1 MKEVIRL
8 NEKVKKTALLGM
20 ITSVALVLA
29 YLEAILPPV
38 STAVPGIKMGLPNL
52 AIILALYRFGFKEAA
67 TVSALRLFIVALL
80 FGNVMTLAYSAA
92 GAVLSLALMGILK
105 RTDKFSFIGVS
116 VVGAVMHNLG
126 QVLVAIFLF
135 ETVQLGYY
143 MLVLSVT
150 GSIAGVLIGVGAGI
164 LLKRTEKLKF

>member
-1 MKEVIRL
+1 M

-164 LLKRTEKLKF
+164 LLKRTEKLKL

>member
-1 MKEVIRL
+1 MNPKIKR
-8 NEKVKKTALLGM
+8 TALLGM

-52 AIILALYRFGFKEAA
+52 AIVFVLYRFGLKDAA
-67 TVSALRLFIVALL
+67 VVSALRLFIVALL

-105 RTDKFSFIGVS
+105 RTDKFSTVGVS
-116 VVGAVMHNLG
+116 VIGAVCHNLG
-126 QVLVAIFLF
+126 QILVAIFLF
-135 ETVQLGYY
+135 ETLQLGYY
-143 MLVLSVT
+143 MIVLAVT
-150 GSIAGVLIGVGAGI
+150 GSIAGILIGIGSGI
-164 LLKRTEKLKF
+164 LLKRTEKLKI

>member
-1 MKEVIRL
+1 M

-67 TVSALRLFIVALL
+67 TMSALRLFIVALL

-105 RTDKFSFIGVS
+105 RMDKFSFIGVS

>member
-1 MKEVIRL
+1 M

-29 YLEAILPPV
+29 YLEAILPPI

-143 MLVLSVT
+143 MLVLAVT

-164 LLKRTEKLKF
+164 LLKRTEKLKI

>member
-1 MKEVIRL
+1 MNDRT
-8 NEKVKKTALLGM
+8 KKTALLGM

-38 STAVPGIKMGLPNL
+38 STAIPGIKMGLPNL
-52 AIILALYRFGFKEAA
+52 AIIFVLYRFGFKEAA

-105 RTDKFSFIGVS
+105 KSDKFSTVGVS
-116 VVGAVMHNLG
+116 VIGAVAHNLG
-126 QVLVAIFLF
+126 QILVAIFLF

-143 MLVLSVT
+143 MIVLAVT
-150 GSIAGVLIGVGAGI
+150 GSIAGILIGVGANI
-164 LLKRTEKLKF
+164 LLKRTNSLQI